1 MCSGLDASVVS
12 GSYREG
18 GGGRERDGMMYW
30 NVWGPAHGDTF
41 THPQAGTNTCQ
52 ANPKSPK
59 TYYLSD
65 LSALSSY
72 VGQRGQAWN

>member
-1 MCSGLDASVVS
+1 MRRGK
-12 GSYREG
+12 GKGKREG
-18 GGGRERDGMMYW
+18 GRGKDGMMCW
-30 NVWGPAHGDTF
+30 NVWGPATGDTF
-41 THPQAGTNTCQ
+41 THPQAGTNVCQ
-52 ANPKSPK
+52 ANPKHPK